1 MECLIRLLINFILM
15 KLLRISFVLL
25 LSFLAFSCE
34 SDDEITK
41 EPTSQELVAQ
51 AREFLTGDIVLS
63 THATMNGV
71 NKTLLETG
79 CPTKFMFKWN
89 ETDKNTF
96 NISLRNFTV
105 GAMPLKINF
114 DCDVDI
120 MQLNSWEKDEYKGA
134 GWFKFYGEGGHV
146 SSEDNAGNPSQANGS
161 HVKGYYNVY
170 THEINF
176 IINYNMMNVRSE
188 CFRQMV
194 DKSRINHFDAEFAK
208 YEADLKEWKEEHGL
222 N

>member
-1 MECLIRLLINFILM
+1 M
-15 KLLRISFVLL
+15 KILRISFILL
-25 LSFLAFSCE
+25 LSLFAFSCE

-41 EPTSQELVAQ
+41 TPTSEVLVAQ

-79 CPTKFMFKWN
+79 CPTKFIFKWN
-89 ETDKNTF
+89 EADKNKF
-96 NISLRNFTV
+96 NIGLRNFTV
-105 GAMPLKINF
+105 GTMPLKINF

-120 MQLNSWEKDEYKGA
+120 MQLNSWEKNEYKGD

-146 SSEDNAGNPSQANGS
+146 SGEDNAGNPSQANGS
-161 HVKGYYNVY
+161 HVKGYFNVH

-188 CFRQMV
+188 CFLQV
-194 DKSRINHFDAEFAK
+194 VNKDRIHHFDEEFAQ
-208 YEADLKEWKEEHGL
+208 YEKDLKKYKEEHGL
-222 N
+222 K